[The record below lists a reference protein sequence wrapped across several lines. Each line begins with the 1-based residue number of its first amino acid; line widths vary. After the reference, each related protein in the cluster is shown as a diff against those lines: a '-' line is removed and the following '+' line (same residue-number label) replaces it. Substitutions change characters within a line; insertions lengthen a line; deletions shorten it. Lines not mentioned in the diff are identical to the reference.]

1 MCNRRIPVLLAGAA
15 LLWAVGCGSAAS
27 SPRSPAATATSAPAP
42 TAASAEPAPTPARA
56 VAQPAVVRVSN
67 TSGLA
72 SPLQLAAAR
81 GYFQEQGI
89 DLQREEFG
97 SAAEAIV
104 PLTTGDLDAGSVTPN
119 ASFFNAVARGIR
131 LNLALAGSHVQP
143 GTGGFPLMSRSG
155 ADGPVV
161 AEPRD
166 LRGKRI
172 GQNQRGVIN
181 EWALDRMLAD
191 AGLALT
197 DVELLVM
204 PFPDVL
210 ASFGGGT
217 VDAAILPE
225 PFGTLARE
233 RGLAVQVGDGDDYIA
248 GGQVAAIGFSER
260 FATQRPEVARRWAVA
275 YLRGVRDFMDA
286 MEHGRDREGV
296 IGTLAQLSGFDPA
309 ILAKAGYFPIRRDG
323 RVNAEALQAM
333 LDWLVDRGYV
343 PQKPD
348 LAPLL
353 DTQFADYAQQ
363 ALEVPR

>member
-1 MCNRRIPVLLAGAA
+1 MGKNRVLALLLATSLGC
-15 LLWAVGCGSAAS
+15 AVGCAAGARSARA
-27 SPRSPAATATSAPAP
+27 PTAMATSAPAP
-42 TAASAEPAPTPARA
+42 TAGAAAPAPTSTSAPARLD
-56 VAQPAVVRVSN
+56 VVRVSN
-67 TSGLA
+67 TQGLA

-89 DLQREEFG
+89 DVQREEFG

-104 PLTTGDLDAGSVTPN
+104 PLSTGDLDAGSVTPN

-131 LNLALAGSHVQP
+131 LDLALAGSQVQP
-143 GTGGFPLMSRSG
+143 GTGGFPLMARSG
-155 ADGPVV
+155 PDGPVV
-161 AEPRD
+161 TEPKD

-181 EWALDRMLAD
+181 EWALDRMLAG

-210 ASFGGGT
+210 AGFGGGT

-225 PFGTLARE
+225 PYGTVAAE
-233 RGLAVQVGDGDDYIA
+233 RGLAVHVGDGDDYIP
-248 GGQVAAIGFSER
+248 GGQVAAIGYSER
-260 FATQRPEVARRWAVA
+260 FATQRPDVARRWAVG
-275 YLRGVRDFMDA
+275 YLRGVRDYMDA
-286 MEHGRDREGV
+286 MEQGRDRDGV

-323 RVNAEALQAM
+323 HVNAEALQAM
-333 LDWLVDRGYV
+333 LDWLVERGYV

-353 DTQFADYAQQ
+353 DPQFADYAQQ
-363 ALEVPR
+363 TLDAAR